1 MTTAIAKVI
10 DLHLHTHH
18 SDGTWSPAELVEY
31 AVKIGMKHIAISD
44 HDTVSGIDE
53 GLEAACGR
61 LEIIPAIELNTIFQE
76 ENGARHD
83 VHILGY
89 YIDKDNQILASAI
102 AKQKAARAAH
112 VLDCIELVAAA
123 GVSISLE
130 SVQECAGR
138 GAIGKAHLSE
148 AIVRAGGA
156 PDLTSAYEKFMVRG
170 SKFYADRKSISPYEA
185 VAAIKA
191 AGGIASIAHPG
202 KEKHV
207 IPLIEAL
214 HEAGLSGVE
223 AYHRV
228 HSEPLLR
235 QYLRFAKDHKM
246 LVTGGSDCHGPY
258 EEFASMMGSIPLP
271 PEVLENLRSAYLRD

>member
-1 MTTAIAKVI
+1 MI

-18 SDGTWSPAELVEY
+18 SDGTWSPAELVEH

-44 HDTVSGIDE
+44 HDTVCGIEE
-53 GLEAACGR
+53 GLEAARGR
-61 LEIIPAIELNTIFQE
+61 LEIIPAIELNTIFKDE
-76 ENGARHD
+76 AGARHD

-89 YIDKDNQILASAI
+89 FIDKDNQDLAAAI
-102 AKQKAARAAH
+102 AKQKAARAEH
-112 VLDCIELVAAA
+112 VLDCIELVRLA
-123 GVSISLE
+123 GVPITLE
-130 SVQECAGR
+130 DVQECAGM
-138 GAIGKAHLSE
+138 GAIGKAHLTE

-170 SKFYADRKSISPYEA
+170 SQFYADRKSISPFDA
-185 VAAIKA
+185 VSAIRA

-202 KEKHV
+202 KEQHV

-214 HEAGLSGVE
+214 KEIGLGGVE

-228 HSEPLLR
+228 HSQSLLR
-235 QYLRFAKDHKM
+235 QYLRFASKHKM

-258 EEFASMMGSIPLP
+258 QEYESMMGSIPVP
-271 PEVLENLRSAYLRD
+271 AEVLRDLRRAHLRD

>member
-1 MTTAIAKVI
+1 MI

-18 SDGTWSPAELVEY
+18 SDGTWSPAELVEH

-44 HDTVSGIDE
+44 HDTVCGIDE
-53 GLEAACGR
+53 GLAAARGR
-61 LEIIPAIELNTIFQE
+61 LEIIPAIELNTIYKDE
-76 ENGARHD
+76 AGASHD

-89 YIDKDNQILASAI
+89 FIDKDNQELAAAI
-102 AKQKAARAAH
+102 AKQKAARADH
-112 VLDCIELVAAA
+112 VLDCIKLVTAA
-123 GVSISLE
+123 GVPITLE
-130 SVQECAGR
+130 AVQECAGM
-138 GAIGKAHLSE
+138 GAIGKAHLTE

-156 PDLTSAYEKFMVRG
+156 PDLTAAYEKFMVRG
-170 SKFYADRKSISPYEA
+170 SQFYADRKSISPYEA

-207 IPLIEAL
+207 VPLIEAL
-214 HEAGLSGVE
+214 QQVGLAGVE

-228 HSEPLLR
+228 HSLPLLR
-235 QYLRFAKDHKM
+235 QYLRFANKHKM

-258 EEFASMMGSIPLP
+258 QEFESMMGSISLP
-271 PEVLENLRSAYLRD
+271 PEVLKDLRRAHLRD

>member
-1 MTTAIAKVI
+1 MI

-18 SDGTWSPAELVEY
+18 SDGTWSPAELVEH

-44 HDTVSGIDE
+44 HDTVCGIDE
-53 GLEAACGR
+53 GLAAARGR
-61 LEIIPAIELNTIFQE
+61 LEIIPAIELNTIYKDE
-76 ENGARHD
+76 AGASHD

-89 YIDKDNQILASAI
+89 FIDKDNQELAASI
-102 AKQKAARAAH
+102 AKQKAARADH
-112 VLDCIELVAAA
+112 VLDCIKLVTAA
-123 GVSISLE
+123 GVPITLE
-130 SVQECAGR
+130 AVQECAGV
-138 GAIGKAHLSE
+138 GAIGKAHLTE

-156 PDLTSAYEKFMVRG
+156 PDLTAAYEKFMVRG
-170 SKFYADRKSISPYEA
+170 SQFYADRKSISPYEA
-185 VAAIKA
+185 VAAIRA

-214 HEAGLSGVE
+214 KEIGLGGVE

-228 HSEPLLR
+228 HSLPLLR
-235 QYLRFAKDHKM
+235 QYLRFANKHKM

-258 EEFASMMGSIPLP
+258 QEFESMMGSISLP
-271 PEVLENLRSAYLRD
+271 PEVLKDLRRAHLRD

>member
-1 MTTAIAKVI
+1 MI

-18 SDGTWSPAELVEY
+18 SDGTWSPAELVEH

-44 HDTVSGIDE
+44 HDTVCGIDE
-53 GLEAACGR
+53 GLEAARGR

-89 YIDKDNQILASAI
+89 YIDKDNQVLASAI

-112 VLDCIELVAAA
+112 VLDCIELVASA

-130 SVQECAGR
+130 SVQECAGK

-156 PDLTSAYEKFMVRG
+156 PDVTTAYEKFMIRG

-185 VAAIKA
+185 VAAIRA

-207 IPLIEAL
+207 IPLIESL
-214 HEAGLSGVE
+214 HEAGLAGVE

-228 HSEPLLR
+228 HSELLLR
-235 QYLRFAKDHKM
+235 QYLNFAKEHQM
-246 LVTGGSDCHGPY
+246 LITGGSDCHGPF
-258 EEFASMMGSIPLP
+258 EEFASMMGTISVP
-271 PEVLENLRSAYLRD
+271 PEVLKDLRQAHLKA

>member
-1 MTTAIAKVI
+1 MI

-18 SDGTWSPAELVEY
+18 SDGTWSPAELVEH

-44 HDTVSGIDE
+44 HDTVNGIEE
-53 GLEAACGR
+53 GLEAARGR
-61 LEIIPAIELNTIFQE
+61 LEIIPAIELNTIFQDDS
-76 ENGARHD
+76 GARHD

-89 YIDKDNQILASAI
+89 FIDKDNQELAAVI
-102 AKQKAARAAH
+102 AKQKAARAEH
-112 VLDCIELVAAA
+112 VLDCIKLVTSS
-123 GVSISLE
+123 GVPITLE
-130 SVQECAGR
+130 GVQECAGM
-138 GAIGKAHLSE
+138 GAIGKAHLTE

-156 PDLTSAYEKFMVRG
+156 PDLTAAYEKFMVRG
-170 SKFYADRKSISPYEA
+170 SQFYADRKSISPFEA

-214 HEAGLSGVE
+214 REVGLGGVE

-228 HSEPLLR
+228 HSLPLLR
-235 QYLRFAKDHKM
+235 QYLRFANKHKM

-258 EEFASMMGSIPLP
+258 QEFESMMGSISVP
-271 PEVLENLRSAYLRD
+271 PEVLKNLRRAHLQD